1 MPPASL
7 TPFQRAR
14 PSFAPLLPWALAL
27 LALGAATLGL
37 SSGPYGFDPG
47 SLAAWWR
54 GESATAAS
62 VIVQLRLPRVVLAL
76 LVGAALAQSG
86 AAMQGLVRNPLAD
99 PGLLGV
105 SSGAA
110 LMAAGSYLLLP
121 QWGLAINAVLMSL
134 AALLGGLAAGL
145 LALSI
150 GRSEGGTRVATLLL
164 GGLAI
169 NALAAAGIGLMA
181 SVADPTHLRQL
192 SAWTFGSLARA
203 GWTEIAMAA
212 PPLLLA
218 MFWLQRQAP
227 VLDRL
232 LLGDAE
238 ALHLGVDVAS
248 VRRRLLLGIVLTV
261 AVCTALTGLIGFV
274 GLLVPQGIRLLL
286 GPAHRRLMGNAALAG
301 AALLALADLG
311 CRRLAAPQ
319 ELPIGVVTALVG
331 APCFLLALL
340 RGRRRLDLI

>member
-1 MPPASL
+1 MPPAST
-7 TPFQRAR
+7 TPLRSTTPARA
-14 PSFAPLLPWALAL
+14 ALLPGGLAL
-27 LALGAATLGL
+27 LALLAAALGL
-37 SSGPYGFDPG
+37 SSGPYGIDG
-47 SLAAWWR
+47 ASLIAAWH
-54 GESATAAS
+54 GETAAS
-62 VIVQLRLPRVVLAL
+62 SVVLQLRLPRVVLAL

-121 QWGLAINAVLMSL
+121 QWGLAIHTLLMNL
-134 AALLGGLAAGL
+134 AALVGGLAAGL
-145 LALSI
+145 LALKM
-150 GRSEGGTRVATLLL
+150 GRSQGQTRVATLLL

-169 NALAAAGIGLMA
+169 NALAAAGIGLMV
-181 SVADPTHLRQL
+181 SVAEPDHLRQL

-203 GWTEIAMAA
+203 GWAEIALAA
-212 PPLLLA
+212 PLLLLA
-218 MFWLQRQAP
+218 MAWLQGQAAT
-227 VLDRL
+227 LDRL

-238 ALHLGVDVAS
+238 ALHLGVDVRTA
-248 VRRRLLLGIVLTV
+248 RKRLLFAIVLVV
-261 AVCTALTGLIGFV
+261 AISTALTGLIGFV

-286 GPAHRRLMGNAALAG
+286 GPAHRRLMFSAALAG

-319 ELPIGVVTALVG
+319 ELPIGVLTALVG
-331 APCFLLALL
+331 APCFLLALM
-340 RGRRRLDLI
+340 RGRQRLDLV